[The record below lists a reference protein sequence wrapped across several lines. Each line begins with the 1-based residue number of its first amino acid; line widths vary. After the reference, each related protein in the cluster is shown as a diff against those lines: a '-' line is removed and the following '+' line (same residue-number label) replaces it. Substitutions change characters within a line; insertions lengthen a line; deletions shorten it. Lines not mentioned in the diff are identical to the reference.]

1 MYISLQT
8 ILKHPAFHQVKILA
22 GREGTVRIVKRVS
35 VFDCALREDI
45 NALGLIDQGDLF
57 VSCLDQFVKEPERVL
72 DFVQTLNTGK
82 CSGLLVVTD
91 ENLPLLTKPVLE
103 YCDRYE
109 LPLLCIE
116 ENMPYAFIMDT
127 IHKFIT
133 VENLN
138 AISELKL
145 EKIMY
150 GKLTLQEKMELL
162 YSINPNIK
170 KWIRII
176 VFEGESQSPIQ
187 ASQMH
192 IQHLYHQQNIF
203 VSHGEMHLLIFSGA
217 SQKELENGAKAAL
230 CQLKELSQE
239 GRLGISPMYERD
251 QVDQAMRDAKA
262 ALSTAKTMGIPV
274 VEYDALSVMH
284 LLISLGESRERK
296 EFYQRFLRDIQ
307 KNTTPENCGE
317 LLNTAEQYVLQGGN
331 YKRTAEAMNQH
342 ESTVRYRINRIRTL
356 LDMEE
361 DIVRFHETLGLAVKL
376 RMLLGENK

>member
-22 GREGTVRIVKRVS
+22 GREGTMRIVKRVS

-72 DFVQTLNTGK
+72 DFVQTLNIGK

-91 ENLPLLTKPVLE
+91 ENLPLLTKSVLK

-127 IHKFIT
+127 INKFIT

-150 GKLTLQEKMELL
+150 GNLTLHEKMELL

-170 KWIRII
+170 KQIQII
-176 VFEGESQSPIQ
+176 VFEGESWSRIQ
-187 ASQMH
+187 ERQLH
-192 IQHLYHQQNIF
+192 IQHLCSQQNIF
-203 VSHGEMHLLIFSGA
+203 LNHNHMRMLIVSGED
-217 SQKELENGAKAAL
+217 QKELMHRAKVAL
-230 CQLKELSQE
+230 NQLKELSQE
-239 GRLGISPMYERD
+239 GRFGVSPIYERD
-251 QVDQAMRDAKA
+251 QVDRGMREARA
-262 ALSTAKTMGIPV
+262 ALSTARTMGAQV
-274 VEYDALSVMH
+274 VEYDPLSVMH
-284 LLISLGESRERK
+284 LLISLGDSRELQ
-296 EFYQRFLRDIQ
+296 EFYQRFLRGISE
-307 KNTTPENCGE
+307 NTSPENCGE

-331 YKRTAEAMNQH
+331 YKRTAEAINQH
-342 ESTVRYRINRIRTL
+342 ESTVRYRMNRIRTL

-376 RMLLGENK
+376 RRLLGENK